1 MKRENYEE
9 YAEGLLRRIS
19 ESTSPVFTV
28 LTAEKD
34 LQKAG
39 FQELPL
45 SGNWK
50 EIFRKARENGN
61 DTLLFYTKVYGTTLF
76 AFAVKDG
83 GEETLT
89 LRMASAHTDF
99 PCFQVKPS
107 PDMKSEGCLKLNVED
122 YGGMIKMT
130 WPDRPLSLSGRVV
143 LDSGDPFCPEV
154 RYVDLKKPVLTI
166 PNLAI
171 HMNRDVNKG
180 KEFNTQV
187 DLLPLC
193 GTDPEQS
200 FLSLLAAELG
210 VKPEAIL
217 DTDLKLY
224 PVEEGCLVGFDR
236 SLLSSA
242 RIDNLSSCFAAVD
255 ALIAAKD
262 ALPSGRLNAIA
273 LYDNEEVGSS
283 TKQGAASVLYAH
295 YLEKLYD
302 ALGRSELALRDD
314 VFSGLM
320 FSVDVAHATHPN
332 AAGKSDPT
340 NPVRLNGGVVLKQ
353 AASQRY
359 ASDTEG
365 MAIAKALCKRA
376 GIPCQVFVN
385 RSDQRGGS
393 TLGAIASTMLPMRT
407 VDMGMPILA
416 MHSCRELTG
425 TRDPLYMEA
434 LLEELFL

>member
-1 MKRENYEE
+1 MREENFEE
-9 YAEGLLRRIS
+9 YAARLLNRIS

-34 LQKAG
+34 LKAAG
-39 FQELPL
+39 FKELPL
-45 SGNWK
+45 TGNWK
-50 EIFRKARENGN
+50 EIFRQEREAGKE
-61 DTLLFYTKVYGTTLF
+61 TLCFYTKVYDTTMY
-76 AFAVKDG
+76 AF
-83 GEETLT
+83 TLRDEGQENLV

-99 PCFQVKPS
+99 PCFQIKPS
-107 PDMKSEGCLKLNVED
+107 PDMPGEGCLKLNIED

-130 WPDRPLSLSGRVV
+130 WPDRPLSVSGRVV
-143 LDSGDPFCPEV
+143 LSSGDPFHPAV
-154 RYVDLKKPVLTI
+154 RYVDLKKPILTI

-193 GTDPEQS
+193 GTDPDQT
-200 FLSLLAAELG
+200 FLSCLAVYLSVSQE
-210 VKPEAIL
+210 EIL
-217 DTDLKLY
+217 DYDLKLY
-224 PVEEGCLVGFDR
+224 PYEEGCFVGFDR

-262 ALPSGRLNAIA
+262 SLPAGRLNAIA
-273 LYDNEEVGSS
+273 LYDNEEVGSA
-283 TKQGAASVLYAH
+283 TKQGAGSILYAH

-302 ALGRSELALRDD
+302 ALGRSAIALQDD
-314 VFSGLM
+314 ILSGLM
-320 FSVDVAHATHPN
+320 FSVDVAHAVHPN
-332 AAGKSDPT
+332 AKAKSDPT

-365 MAIAKALCKRA
+365 MAIAKELCKRA

-393 TLGAIASTMLPMRT
+393 TLGAIASTMLPVRT

-425 TRDPLYMEA
+425 TRDPLYMEEL
-434 LLEELFL
+434 LLELFR